1 MYDFFFFNVQEDQII
16 LVLPAEFAGIH
27 CPLLPLCEP
36 FIMQACAVYVRV
48 PPGFLPNLWF

>member
-1 MYDFFFFNVQEDQII
+1 MIFFFFYVQEDQII